1 MKQTILLFS
10 VLISMSFFNN
20 SMAQQDG
27 FLIDSTRETLT
38 MGYGTYTKYK
48 CYYYYNDFN
57 QLKFIDTYTNKNSF
71 PDTADWQNT
80 GNEYHY
86 YDGQQRVVKDLYQSR
101 KAWETDW
108 SQKSKMEY
116 QYSDTTNIKT
126 SFYWDFTIG
135 NWNNGA
141 KYIDSLKAP
150 GELETSHLMQYW
162 VDETGQW
169 GNNYWVD
176 TVFIQPEMV
185 DSIQKTYWVPGD
197 TTILQTNI
205 ILYDYTYYPD
215 TLFIYEFVPSYY
227 LLSKV
232 FYSEDSLTKY
242 NYTYHAVN
250 GIITDT
256 ISRKIYHFDAQQ
268 REIKYE
274 KADWRP
280 ADHYWSTLTVILH
293 EYNEN
298 GLLVQYDY
306 QSAGS
311 NARTKYDYNDNNLLW
326 RKIHYSDTH
335 DLTHFST
342 VYYYYTYT
350 YVGMQENDSKQY
362 KEMLFYPNPVKNTIY
377 FKGLQSKEK
386 FYRIVDVTG
395 RVLKK
400 GKLSKTGQ
408 SINVSELIPGYYSII
423 LITGNQSYKGKVIK
437 Y

>member
-1 MKQTILLFS
+1 MKYLLYFKLLAF
-10 VLISMSFFNN
+10 VFIIN
-20 SMAQQDG
+20 SLMAQEDG

-38 MGYGTYTKYK
+38 IGYGTYTKTK

-57 QLKFIDTYTNKNSF
+57 QLKFIDTYSNKNSF

-86 YDGQQRVVKDLYQSR
+86 YDGQQRVVKDLYQTR

-108 SQKSKMEY
+108 SQKHKMEY
-116 QYSDTTNIKT
+116 QYSDTVNIKT
-126 SFYWDFTIG
+126 SFYWDFTTGI
-135 NWNNGA
+135 WNSGA
-141 KYIDSLKAP
+141 KYIDTLKAP
-150 GELETSHLMQYW
+150 EELEVSHLRQYWYDEPGQWENDYW
-162 VDETGQW
+162 VDS
-169 GNNYWVD
+169 
-176 TVFIQPEMV
+176 VFIQPEMV
-185 DSIQKTYWVPGD
+185 DSIQKTYWFPGD
-197 TTILQTNI
+197 TSILQTNI
-205 ILYDYTYYPD
+205 TLYDYTYYPD
-215 TLFIYEFVPSYY
+215 TLFIYVFINDYY
-227 LLSKV
+227 ELSKV

-242 NYTYHAVN
+242 NYTYRAMN

-256 ISRKIYHFDAQQ
+256 LFRKIYHFDAQQ

-274 KADWRP
+274 KADWYP
-280 ADHYWSTLTVILH
+280 AGHYWSTYTVISH

-306 QSAGS
+306 QSVG
-311 NARTKYDYNDNNLLW
+311 NNQRTKYDYNDNDLLW
-326 RKIHYSDTH
+326 REIHFSDVH

-350 YVGMQENDSKQY
+350 YVGMQENDPKQY

-377 FKGLQSKEK
+377 FKGLQTKEK

-395 RVLKK
+395 RVLEK
-400 GKLSKTGQ
+400 GKLSKTEQ

-423 LITGNQSYKGKVIK
+423 LITGDQFYKGKVIK